1 MEKENYDPYAFIAF
15 LLSLCSS
22 LNLQALHAGGVRDE
36 VWTLVWAGL
45 PGDLKGFL
53 RILNA
58 VLKGTGR
65 HWQVLGSKLLCQIY
79 NLKATSGYSVGD
91 ELE

>member
-1 MEKENYDPYAFIAF
+1 MLITFSPSF
-15 LLSLCSS
+15 CSC
-22 LNLQALHAGGVRDE
+22 LNLQALLEGGVRDK

-45 PGDLKGFL
+45 PGDLKGSL

-58 VLKGTGR
+58 VLKGAGR

-91 ELE
+91 KLK